1 MYIEKTIHCNCLKNS
16 VVLTAIQY
24 ADFDCGCM
32 GYLYCPNCK
41 AIMMP
46 SDSRKTIMMESM
58 QGVEGKDPGWILPE
72 IEEKKDEAAKFDV
85 SV

>member
-1 MYIEKTIHCNCLKNS
+1 
-16 VVLTAIQY
+16 
-24 ADFDCGCM
+24 
-32 GYLYCPNCK
+32 
-41 AIMMP
+41 MMP